1 MLENG
6 TVANGTG
13 LLEKATQDAT
23 TKNSKGLTTNQVKA
37 VNLMIQKDINGMS
50 YDDIAK
56 ACGVDRS
63 TLYRWKQKPAF
74 NDYLLELTEE
84 FQRSFLNETYIELR
98 KILMFSTNDA
108 QKLKA
113 IELMLKNQGRLKE
126 VKETTTTVEAEVNV
140 QDLFKELGI

>member
-1 MLENG
+1 
-6 TVANGTG
+6 
-13 LLEKATQDAT
+13 
-23 TKNSKGLTTNQVKA
+23 
-37 VNLMIQKDINGMS
+37 MIQKDINGMS

-98 KILMFSTNDA
+98 KILMFSQNDA

-126 VKETTTTVEAEVNV
+126 VKETTATVEAEVNV
-140 QDLFKELGI
+140 QELFKELGI

>member
-1 MLENG
+1 MMEKITGVDGMEKLENS
-6 TVANGTG
+6 
-13 LLEKATQDAT
+13 TQDAT
-23 TKNSKGLTTNQVKA
+23 QKNSKGLTPNQVKA
-37 VNLMIQKDINGMS
+37 VNLMIQKDLNGMS

-98 KILMFSTNDA
+98 KILLFSSNDA

-126 VKETTTTVEAEVNV
+126 VKETTTTAEVEVNV